1 MQWPANCRVAEFS
14 NDACM
19 PGPGLHRRARR
30 PIEKHRTRQA
40 RTTATAS
47 KDVRM
52 QVRRISGVSQ
62 S

>member
-1 MQWPANCRVAEFS
+1 
-14 NDACM
+14 M
-19 PGPGLHRRARR
+19 PVSIAALGDRSK
-30 PIEKHRTRQA
+30 KHRTRQA
-40 RTTATAS
+40 RITATAS